1 MGAEQSTMSCGEL
14 LAGCMPPP
22 RSMYDA
28 KKTDAYQPD
37 SEGQPLHRMKARANN
52 VSVSGDGNGHTIM
65 LAPGVEFIAKHKVY
79 SRALARLRP
88 TPKELIGC
96 CVPDRAEED
105 RSCSA
110 NSSAGVAP
118 HEDSFG
124 RR

>member
-1 MGAEQSTMSCGEL
+1 MGAEQSTMKCGEL

-37 SEGQPLHRMKARANN
+37 SEAQPLHRMKARANA

-79 SRALARLRP
+79 SHARP
-88 TPKELIGC
+88 QAVPPKEL
-96 CVPDRAEED
+96 P
-105 RSCSA
+105 
-110 NSSAGVAP
+110 P
-118 HEDSFG
+118 
-124 RR
+124 

>member
-1 MGAEQSTMSCGEL
+1 MSCGEL
-14 LAGCMPPP
+14 LSGCMPPP

-37 SEGQPLHRMKARANN
+37 SEGQPLHRMKARANA

-79 SRALARLRP
+79 ATRPLSTSPPKQLPSESSQAAASLTGQRIGRVQQTATRCGSAR
-88 TPKELIGC
+88 G
-96 CVPDRAEED
+96 
-105 RSCSA
+105 
-110 NSSAGVAP
+110 
-118 HEDSFG
+118 FG